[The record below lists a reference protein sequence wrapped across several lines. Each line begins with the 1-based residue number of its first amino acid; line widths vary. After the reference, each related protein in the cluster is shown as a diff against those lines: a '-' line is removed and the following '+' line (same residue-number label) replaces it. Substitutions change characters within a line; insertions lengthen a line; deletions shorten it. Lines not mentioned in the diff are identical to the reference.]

1 MSTPSFYFRNM
12 LNQYD
17 RQLVAARRLSRL
29 QTGLGMPAAFA
40 AHTENETA
48 PEQKELS
55 PAQARRATMVEH
67 VAREMLE
74 NLLFTGTDS
83 PIVNEFRQELED
95 ALGAH
100 FTFHYLPG
108 VADVQI
114 IREDA
119 DGKRELGPEERE
131 ETLRLLWKITLAKV
145 DATML

>member
-1 MSTPSFYFRNM
+1 
-12 LNQYD
+12 
-17 RQLVAARRLSRL
+17 
-29 QTGLGMPAAFA
+29 MPAAFN
-40 AHTENETA
+40 AHTEAETA
-48 PEQKELS
+48 PEETEVS
-55 PAQARRATMVEH
+55 PAQMRRARMVEH

-83 PIVNEFRQELED
+83 PIVNEFRQELEE
-95 ALGAH
+95 ALGAR
-100 FTFHYLPG
+100 FSFHYLPG

-119 DGKRELGPEERE
+119 DGKRELAPEERE